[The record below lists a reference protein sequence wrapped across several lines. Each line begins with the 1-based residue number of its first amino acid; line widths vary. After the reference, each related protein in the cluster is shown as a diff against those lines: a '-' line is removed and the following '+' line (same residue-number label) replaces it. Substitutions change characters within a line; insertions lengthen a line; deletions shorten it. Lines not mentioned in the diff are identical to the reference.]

1 MKFNLGNNYLIII
14 FVEANCSKIAGI
26 LANKKSLHLNNLRLV
41 ISRLMGATFS
51 LRSKLYRVGLPNLW
65 QKGVGGV

>member
-14 FVEANCSKIAGI
+14 LVEANCSKIAGN
-26 LANKKSLHLNNLRLV
+26 LANKKSPQLNISRLV
-41 ISRLMGATFS
+41 ISRLMGATSS
-51 LRSKLYRVGLPNLW
+51 LQSKLFRVGLPNLW